1 MNFSLW
7 RASLRI
13 TGSLPV
19 PSHFTATKLTGYLLQ
34 VLVFLDTG
42 DLWVIPVRIW
52 SVLRRSL

>member
-19 PSHFTATKLTGYLLQ
+19 PSHFTATKLAGYLPP